1 MAAFIATYLG
11 PTGQQRTVTVKA
23 TGVAEAK
30 KQLRRRG
37 IRATEL
43 RTATEPSNSK
53 GSSEEH
59 ASSGLLSF
67 DLSRAFEQAPGVKE
81 KRSLPANW
89 RPSSMPVFQS
99 CAASI

>member
-53 GSSEEH
+53 GSSE
-59 ASSGLLSF
+59 
-67 DLSRAFEQAPGVKE
+67 
-81 KRSLPANW
+81 
-89 RPSSMPVFQS
+89 
-99 CAASI
+99 

>member
-53 GSSEEH
+53 AHLKSTLHLDCS
-59 ASSGLLSF
+59 
-67 DLSRAFEQAPGVKE
+67 
-81 KRSLPANW
+81 
-89 RPSSMPVFQS
+89 PS
-99 CAASI
+99 I